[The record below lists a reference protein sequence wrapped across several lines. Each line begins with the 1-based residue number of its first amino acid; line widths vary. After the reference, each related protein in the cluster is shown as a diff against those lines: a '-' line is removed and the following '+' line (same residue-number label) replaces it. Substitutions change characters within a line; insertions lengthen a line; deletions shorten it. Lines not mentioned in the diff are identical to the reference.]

1 MLTSTLFPLPMKKIF
16 RIVTILVAVL
26 LVGIGGFAVYL
37 KLAFPKVGEAPDI
50 KINST
55 PELVQ
60 RGEYLALHVAACVDC
75 HSTRDWS
82 YFSGP
87 LKPGTEGKGGEE
99 FTAKYGFPGDF
110 FARNITP
117 AGIGN
122 WTDGE
127 VYRAITC
134 GVSKNG
140 EPFFPVMPYPN
151 YSKMD
156 PEDVKAII
164 AYLRTLKPV
173 ANAIPA
179 SMPSFPMNFI
189 LRTIPKSAEPQKIP
203 SKSDELAYGKYIFT
217 MAACDGC
224 HTPQEK
230 GQAIKGLEL
239 AGGFVFPLPTGGVV
253 RSANITPDMETGIG
267 SFTKEDFIRKFKA
280 YASPEAAKVP
290 VQKGAYNTIMP
301 WTMYAGMTEEDLGAL
316 YTYLRTVT
324 PVKNEVVKFTAENT
338 ER

>member
-1 MLTSTLFPLPMKKIF
+1 MKKVLK
-16 RIVTILVAVL
+16 IVGILVVIL
-26 LVGIGGFAVYL
+26 FVGIGIFAAYL
-37 KLAFPKVGEAPDI
+37 KLAFPKVGEASDI

-55 PELVQ
+55 PELVK

-75 HSTRDWS
+75 HSTRDWN

-110 FARNITP
+110 YARNITP
-117 AGIGN
+117 AGIGS

-156 PEDVKAII
+156 QEDVKSII

-173 ANAIPA
+173 ENVIPA
-179 SMPSFPMNFI
+179 SVPSFPMNLI
-189 LRTIPKSAEPQKIP
+189 LRTIPKPAEPQKCP
-203 SKSDELAYGKYIFT
+203 SPSDELAYGKYIFT
-217 MAACDGC
+217 IASCDGC

-230 GQAIKGLEL
+230 GKAIPGKEL
-239 AGGFVFPLPTGGVV
+239 AGGFEFPLPYGGVV
-253 RSANITPDMETGIG
+253 RSANITPDNETGIG
-267 SFTKEDFIRKFKA
+267 SLTKGDFIRKFKTYNTA
-280 YASPEAAKVP
+280 EAVKMP
-290 VQKGAYNTIMP
+290 VQKGAYNTVMP

-316 YTYLRTVT
+316 YTYLRSL
-324 PVKNEVVKFTAENT
+324 PPIKNEVVKFTPAN
-338 ER
+338 

>member
-1 MLTSTLFPLPMKKIF
+1 MKTLFKIAGIV
-16 RIVTILVAVL
+16 IVTL
-26 LVGIGGFAVYL
+26 LVGFGGFAAYL
-37 KLAFPKVGEAPDI
+37 KLSYPKVGEAPQI

-55 PELVQ
+55 PQLIE

-75 HSTRDWS
+75 HSTRDWN
-82 YFSGP
+82 YLSGP

-99 FTAKYGFPGDF
+99 FSAKYGFPGDF

-117 AGIGN
+117 AGIGS

-140 EPFFPVMPYPN
+140 EPFFPVMPYAN
-151 YSKMD
+151 YGKMD

-173 ANAIPA
+173 QNTIP
-179 SMPSFPMNFI
+179 PSVPNFPMNLI
-189 LRTIPKSAEPQKIP
+189 LRTIPKSSQPQECP
-203 SKSDELAYGKYIFT
+203 PKSDQLAYGKYIFT
-217 MAACDGC
+217 IAACDGC

-230 GQAIKGLEL
+230 GQPIKGMEL
-239 AGGFVFPLPTGGVV
+239 AGGFAFPLPGGGIV
-253 RSANITPDMETGIG
+253 RSENITPDKETGIG
-267 SFTKEDFIRKFKA
+267 SLTKEDFIRKFKYYSA
-280 YASPEAAKVP
+280 PEMAKIP
-290 VQKGAYNTIMP
+290 VQKGAFNTVMP

-316 YTYLRTVT
+316 YTYLQSV
-324 PVKNEVVKFTAENT
+324 PPIKNKVEYFTAEKN
-338 ER
+338 